1 MGKIIVLT
9 IVSVIILF
17 LLALTWET
25 CLAGTATKINKP
37 AWMKQKTWDFFER
50 KLNKTTGTDEIDLN
64 RPTVGCV
71 IVALLMTAFVET
83 VTKVACLYT
92 EPPFPSYAWAGILT
106 ILMIALSIWLTIR
119 FCHPT
124 KGGESLFEV
133 VLSILLLLAFTVV
146 TLAIASAWSQAFAGH
161 NFWVAV
167 LRICPW
173 VIFIVLSSIIV
184 LRAIFVAYKYKG
196 WYHGWRL
203 FVAIVAAL
211 IALAVLIAAIVI
223 GCVAIASATK
233 KANEADAK
241 AAAEAAA
248 TTTTETTTTEPEKTS
263 VAKDDKKSEPKAE
276 KPKTEET
283 TEAEEPTSG
292 PNFGITA
299 MGVGFNYIEYND
311 RYEVNGKKFTAK
323 ERWNAFGLNR
333 EGVVDKKEQ
342 REEVKLVAKEMPEVL
357 AAYSVAFFTDEEKK
371 ELGIKGKTAKELDH
385 MFDQPG
391 GGELQEKLYKKLV
404 EIIDSDE
411 TQLMDVVVKGWQW
424 SDYLFHKDKDKD
436 GYCSPEEVEL
446 CTAKVY
452 RNNQPQLLVQRLIN
466 KKWVTVGYLNK
477 KCRYQLSGPDEP
489 KDVPK
494 DPDEPNTPPPTPKK
508 VLKDLK
514 DSRPTTY
521 NQPNE
526 NPASHSENTNTG
538 EGSTVSSKE
547 PGSQTGSAPGSADFD
562 KPEDYIEYN
571 QNELK
576 EQQEQQEKNEAAA
589 QNPSGEKVVTTTEDP
604 SKEEKGDGKDDKTG
618 KDNKS
623 NKDDKSKTNTTTDF
637 YSETPE
643 EIKTDKENVGDNGN
657 KYVDFSN
664 L

>member
-1 MGKIIVLT
+1 MDIGKIIALT
-9 IVSVIILF
+9 IVSVVIIF
-17 LLALTWET
+17 LLALAWET
-25 CLAGTATKINKP
+25 CLAGTLTNITKP
-37 AWMKQKTWDFFER
+37 ARMKQKTWDFLTR
-50 KLNKTTGTDEIDLN
+50 KLNKTGPDEIGIN
-64 RPTVGCV
+64 RPNIGCI
-71 IVALLMTAFVET
+71 IVAFLITACVG
-83 VTKVACLYT
+83 VVVKVAPLYND
-92 EPPFPSYAWAGILT
+92 PPKPSFVWAGILT
-106 ILMIALSIWLTIR
+106 FLMIALSITITAK

-124 KGGESLFEV
+124 KGGESLREV
-133 VLSILLLLAFTVV
+133 VLTIALLFIFRGATI
-146 TLAIASAWSQAFAGH
+146 AISNAWTQAFPGH
-161 NFWVAV
+161 NFFVSV
-167 LRICPW
+167 FRSIGPW
-173 VIFIVLSSIIV
+173 MLFLILSAIVI
-184 LRAIFVAYKYKG
+184 LRALFVMYKYKG

-203 FVAIVAAL
+203 FVTIVATLIVLAL
-211 IALAVLIAAIVI
+211 LVATIII

-276 KPKTEET
+276 EPKTEEPK
-283 TEAEEPTSG
+283 AEEPTSG

-311 RYEVNGKKFTAK
+311 RHEVNGKKFTAK

-333 EGVVDKKEQ
+333 EDVVDKKEQ

-371 ELGIKGKTAKELDH
+371 ELGIKGKTAKEVDH

-436 GYCSPEEVEL
+436 GYCTPEEVEL

-466 KKWVTVGYLNK
+466 KKWVSFGYLNK

-494 DPDEPNTPPPTPKK
+494 DPDEPTTPPPPHKEH
-508 VLKDLK
+508 KDPA
-514 DSRPTTY
+514 DSTPTTY
-521 NQPNE
+521 NQPNV
-526 NPASHSENTNTG
+526 NPTSHSADTNTG
-538 EGSTVSSKE
+538 EGSTVSSQE
-547 PGSQTGSAPGSADFD
+547 PGSQTGSAPGSANFN

-576 EQQEQQEKNEAAA
+576 EQLEQQEKNEAAA
-589 QNPSGEKVVTTTEDP
+589 QNPSEGGKVVTTTEDP
-604 SKEEKGDGKDDKTG
+604 PKEEKGDG

-643 EIKTDKENVGDNGN
+643 EIKQDKENVGGNGN
-657 KYVDFSN
+657 KCVDFSN